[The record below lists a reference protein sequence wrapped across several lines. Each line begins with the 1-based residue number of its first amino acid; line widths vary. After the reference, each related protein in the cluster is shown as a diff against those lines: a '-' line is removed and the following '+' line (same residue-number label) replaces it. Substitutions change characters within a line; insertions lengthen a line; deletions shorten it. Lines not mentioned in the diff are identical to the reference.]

1 MMGID
6 RKLKENLL
14 EKWNSGKV
22 LIVIGPRQVGKT
34 TLIRLLCE
42 AEGNYLFINGDDSE
56 DRLLLEDAGENKL
69 RMIIGNYKTIF
80 FDEAQRIKNIGM
92 VLKIIHDQIK
102 EVRLVV
108 SGSSALEIAS
118 ETHIK
123 NEFSSF
129 EMKKWVPDN
138 QNLNTFSEEINEPL
152 TGRKWEFNLFPFTWM
167 ELQNHFGYLQNK
179 KNLQRYMIY
188 GMYPEVV
195 TNPNEGESIL
205 KQIAGSYLY
214 KDLLQYQGIRK
225 PEVLD
230 KLLLAL
236 ALQLGSEVNYNELS
250 RTIGI
255 DRASVESYISLLEKA
270 FVVFRLQ
277 PLSRNV
283 RNEMNTSRKVY
294 FYDNGIR
301 NAVIGNFKSLEF
313 RQDTGALWENFVIAE
328 RVKKLNY
335 NQWHGRYY
343 FWRTYQ
349 QQEID
354 WIEESDGAFSAFE
367 FKWNSKKSTTKFP
380 KTFLDNYVIDKT
392 LVVTPENIEV
402 FLV

>member
-1 MMGID
+1 MLEIA
-6 RKLKENLL
+6 RKLKDNLL

-34 TLIRLLCE
+34 TLIKSLCE
-42 AEGNYLFINGDDSE
+42 AEGNYLFINGDDPE
-56 DRLLLEDAGENKL
+56 DRLLLENAGENKL
-69 RMIIGNYKTIF
+69 RSIIGNYKTIF
-80 FDEAQRIKNIGM
+80 FDEAQRIRNIGM
-92 VLKIIHDQIK
+92 VLKIINDQIK
-102 EVRLVV
+102 GIRLVV
-108 SGSSALEIAS
+108 SGSSALDI
-118 ETHIK
+118 T
-123 NEFSSF
+123 N
-129 EMKKWVPDN
+129 
-138 QNLNTFSEEINEPL
+138 EINEPL
-152 TGRKWEFNLFPFTWM
+152 TGRKWEFNLFPFSWH
-167 ELQNHFGYLQNK
+167 ELQNHFGYMQNA
-179 KNLQRYMIY
+179 KNLPRYMIY
-188 GMYPEVV
+188 GMYPEVI
-195 TNPNEGESIL
+195 TNFNDAESVV

-250 RTIGI
+250 RTVGV
-255 DRASVESYISLLEKA
+255 DRATVEQYISLLEKA

-283 RNEMNTSRKVY
+283 RNEMNTSRKIY

-301 NAVIGNFKSLEF
+301 NAIIGNFKSLEF
-313 RQDTGALWENFVIAE
+313 RQDIGALWENFIISE
-328 RVKKLNY
+328 RIKFLNY
-335 NQWHGRYY
+335 NNWYGRFY

-354 WIEESDGAFSAFE
+354 WIEEIDGAFSAFE
-367 FKWNSKKSTTKFP
+367 FKWNTKKSNKAFP
-380 KTFLDNYVIDKT
+380 KTFIDNYAINKT
-392 LVVTPENIEV
+392 LVVTPENIDD

>member
-1 MMGID
+1 MLNVI
-6 RKLKENLL
+6 RELKGNLE

-34 TLIRLLCE
+34 TLIRMLCQ

-56 DRLLLEDAGENKL
+56 DRLLLENAGENKL
-69 RMIIGNYKTIF
+69 RTLIGNYTTVF

-102 EVRLVV
+102 GVRLVV
-108 SGSSALEIAS
+108 SGSSALEIA
-118 ETHIK
+118 
-123 NEFSSF
+123 N
-129 EMKKWVPDN
+129 
-138 QNLNTFSEEINEPL
+138 EINEPL
-152 TGRKWEFNLFPFTWM
+152 TGRKWEFNLFPLSWK
-167 ELQNHFGYLQNK
+167 ELQNHFGFLQNK

-188 GMYPEVV
+188 GMYPEVIIQ
-195 TNPNEGESIL
+195 PKESESIL

-255 DRASVESYISLLEKA
+255 DRASVENYISLLEKA

-283 RNEMNTSRKVY
+283 RNELNTSRKIY

-301 NAVIGNFKSLEF
+301 NAIIGNFKSLEF
-313 RQDTGALWENFVIAE
+313 RQDTGSLWENFVIAE

-335 NQWHGRYY
+335 SQWHGRYY

-354 WIEESDGAFSAFE
+354 WIEEIDGGFSAFE
-367 FKWNSKKSTTKFP
+367 FKWSIKKTNKKFP
-380 KTFLDNYVIDKT
+380 KTFLDNYDVASTKII
-392 LVVTPENIEV
+392 TPENVEE
-402 FLV
+402 FLM

>member
-1 MMGID
+1 MLEIN
-6 RKLKENLL
+6 RKLKENLQQ
-14 EKWNSGKV
+14 KWNSGKV

-42 AEGNYLFINGDDSE
+42 TEGNYLFINGDDAQ
-56 DRLLLEDAGENKL
+56 DRLLLEDAGESKL
-69 RMIIGNYKTIF
+69 RMIIGNYKTAF
-80 FDEAQRIKNIGM
+80 FDEAQRIKNIGL
-92 VLKIIHDQIK
+92 VRKIIHDQIK

-108 SGSSALEIAS
+108 SGSSALEI
-118 ETHIK
+118 
-123 NEFSSF
+123 SS
-129 EMKKWVPDN
+129 
-138 QNLNTFSEEINEPL
+138 EINEPL

-179 KNLQRYMIY
+179 KNLERYMIY
-188 GMYPEVV
+188 GMYPEVI
-195 TNPNEGESIL
+195 TQANESENIL

-236 ALQLGSEVNYNELS
+236 ALQIGSEVNYNELS

-270 FVVFRLQ
+270 FVVFRLE

-283 RNEMNTSRKVY
+283 RNEINTTRKVY

-301 NAVIGNFKSLEF
+301 NAIIGNFKSLEF
-313 RQDTGALWENFVIAE
+313 RQDVGSLWENFIIAE

-335 NQWHGRYY
+335 NKWHGRYY

-354 WIEESDGAFSAFE
+354 WIEEIDGKFSAFE
-367 FKWNSKKSTTKFP
+367 FKWNSKRSNKKFP
-380 KTFLDNYVIDKT
+380 KTFLDNYDIDKM
-392 LVVTPENIEV
+392 LVVTPENIED
-402 FLV
+402 FLG